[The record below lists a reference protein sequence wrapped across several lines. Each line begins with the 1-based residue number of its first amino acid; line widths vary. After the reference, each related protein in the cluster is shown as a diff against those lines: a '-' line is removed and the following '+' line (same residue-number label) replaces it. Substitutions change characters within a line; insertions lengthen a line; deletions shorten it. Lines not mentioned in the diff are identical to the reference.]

1 LRIDFKEEVSRVK
14 LGIFFPLQFLCKVC
28 DIIATIALLLSLDYA
43 MLCGDE
49 LGNAE

>member
-1 LRIDFKEEVSRVK
+1 LWIDFKEEISRVK
-14 LGIFFPLQFLCKVC
+14 LCMFSPLQILCKVC
-28 DIIATIALLLSLDYA
+28 DTIATIALLLSLDYA